1 MQKLS
6 ADKKGGGADH
16 HEVVKDKGV
25 LECDDSDVCLNQMVE
40 KKSQNGNRKILYR
53 YGWKPRMDQYREDCQ
68 IYDLRKG
75 REQDRYFSRITQIR
89 VKRKIRELV
98 DRLSDEKFIKKH
110 SSHTALP
117 GLSNRNTQ
125 EIAPAH
131 SGISDG

>member
-89 VKRKIRELV
+89 VKRRY
-98 DRLSDEKFIKKH
+98 
-110 SSHTALP
+110 ANMWN
-117 GLSNRNTQ
+117 G
-125 EIAPAH
+125 
-131 SGISDG
+131 